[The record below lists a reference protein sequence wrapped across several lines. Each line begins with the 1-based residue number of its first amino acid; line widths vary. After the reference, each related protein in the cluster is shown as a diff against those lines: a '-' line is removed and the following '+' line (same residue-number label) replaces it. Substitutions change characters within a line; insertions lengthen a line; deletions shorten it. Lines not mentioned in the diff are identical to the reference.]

1 MNPPD
6 KKKFALTINRLF
18 TDLGNIRPII
28 VTHSHFIMDILRLD
42 RRQKPFNNDIFKFTR
57 VNQPDDTDEY
67 LVERVTTESII
78 TGIDDG
84 EHDEGEHG

>member
-1 MNPPD
+1 
-6 KKKFALTINRLF
+6 
-18 TDLGNIRPII
+18 
-28 VTHSHFIMDILRLD
+28 MDILRLD